1 MLQLV
6 AIIIA
11 EPLTKLFNKS
21 LQSGIYPTSWKHAN
35 IKPIFKN
42 KGSPSDPTNY
52 RPISLLPCL
61 SKVFEKI
68 IFQHIYTHLNT
79 NNLLTDR
86 QSGYRPN
93 HSTQLQLMYLTH
105 TLHQTLDSRQD
116 FTAIYLDISKY
127 FDKIWHGGL
136 IQKCRKDFGITG
148 SLLAWLKSY
157 LSDRTHQVKV
167 SETFSET
174 RTINAGCPQGSVL
187 GPLLALMYLDGLSH
201 RTKHEILFFADD
213 TLLYATHTSDNIDLV
228 QTSLQKDLDSIFDYG
243 REWAITF
250 NTDKTIQQTFTNR
263 ATANT
268 PNLVFGNAS
277 IPVHDSHKHLGLTF
291 SKDLHFHDHINELT
305 KKINRAL
312 SPLYPIAKCTPRHIL
327 AQIYTTY
334 IQPYFDYSDVV
345 YDGHI
350 TTTDSLRLQRLQNR
364 AARLVTGAHFRTSTD
379 RLRRDLGWDPLDARR
394 RIHKLT
400 LYYKLRNTQS
410 NHPSYIT
417 SIIPQTRQHD
427 TDRILRNADSQ
438 SQPQNRLTSFQR
450 SFVPATTKLWN
461 QLPLHIRKAKSLS
474 EFKRALK
481 DNAGV
486 QAAPSYYSYGTKL
499 GNTLHTKLRLGMSP
513 LNSHRFQI
521 QKIDDPSCPCG
532 FSFETV
538 THFIFHCPLH
548 ETARRYLLDTISDT
562 LRCDFSLL
570 PTQDQFNTLIHGTGL
585 GDGEGLAVAHELSK
599 LPCQFRTFLHLKVW
613 MFGRGGVPAGVAAG
627 I

>member
-1 MLQLV
+1 M
-6 AIIIA
+6 
-11 EPLTKLFNKS
+11 
-21 LQSGIYPTSWKHAN
+21 
-35 IKPIFKN
+35 
-42 KGSPSDPTNY
+42 
-52 RPISLLPCL
+52 
-61 SKVFEKI
+61 
-68 IFQHIYTHLNT
+68 
-79 NNLLTDR
+79 
-86 QSGYRPN
+86 
-93 HSTQLQLMYLTH
+93 
-105 TLHQTLDSRQD
+105 
-116 FTAIYLDISKY
+116 
-127 FDKIWHGGL
+127 
-136 IQKCRKDFGITG
+136 
-148 SLLAWLKSY
+148 
-157 LSDRTHQVKV
+157 
-167 SETFSET
+167 
-174 RTINAGCPQGSVL
+174 
-187 GPLLALMYLDGLSH
+187 
-201 RTKHEILFFADD
+201 
-213 TLLYATHTSDNIDLV
+213 
-228 QTSLQKDLDSIFDYG
+228 
-243 REWAITF
+243 
-250 NTDKTIQQTFTNR
+250 
-263 ATANT
+263 
-268 PNLVFGNAS
+268 
-277 IPVHDSHKHLGLTF
+277 
-291 SKDLHFHDHINELT
+291 
-305 KKINRAL
+305 
-312 SPLYPIAKCTPRHIL
+312 
-327 AQIYTTY
+327 
-334 IQPYFDYSDVV
+334 V

-400 LYYKLRNTQS
+400 LYFKLRNTQS

-461 QLPLHIRKAKSLS
+461 QLPLHSRKAKSLS

-570 PTQDQFNTLIHGTGL
+570 STQDQFNTLIHGTGL
-585 GDGEGLAVAHELSK
+585 GDGEGLAVATSFQNYLVNSG
-599 LPCQFRTFLHLKVW
+599 RFLHLKVW